1 MIRKH
6 EIEDFIQEVL
16 ESLNGQVRQVTTD
29 GELYLYED
37 GVIKNKDGDLICKF
51 VEDSTGDKIPD
62 YYKINVEFI
71 GHEYEKNN
79 LNKKENKI

>member
-1 MIRKH
+1 MIQKH

-16 ESLNGQVRQVTTD
+16 ESLNGQIGQVDTD
-29 GELYLYED
+29 GNTYLYEAE
-37 GVIKNKDGDLICKF
+37 VIKNKDGDLIFKF

-71 GHEYEKNN
+71 GHEYEEK
-79 LNKKENKI
+79 